1 MPAITLKLSDELAE
15 RIRNRQ
21 DRLADILELGL
32 RELNAEG
39 QGEFEGAAQ
48 VLEFFAG
55 LPTPEEILAL
65 RPSEQLTRRVRQ
77 LLEKSQSGELEPR
90 EEEEWEHYQFL
101 EHLVRMAKAKA
112 LLRLAN
118 QPGSNAGD

>member
-1 MPAITLKLSDELAE
+1 MSAITLKVPDELAE
-15 RIRNRQ
+15 RIRNHQ

-39 QGEFEGAAQ
+39 QSRFEGAAE

-55 LPTPEEILAL
+55 LPTPQEILDL
-65 RPSEQLTRRVRQ
+65 RPSERLERRVRQ
-77 LLEKSQSGELEPR
+77 LLEKSRSKTLEPR

-112 LLRLAN
+112 AVKLGNPPA
-118 QPGSNAGD
+118 SNA